1 MNNFLLENK
10 RVNILT
16 GLDRELKTL
25 SNTFAY
31 KSLKF
36 FEKRLNWVF
45 QIKDIGFS
53 FQITEGSYILIDI

>member
-1 MNNFLLENK
+1 MSFGPVIKFL
-10 RVNILT
+10 I
-16 GLDRELKTL
+16 
-25 SNTFAY
+25 
-31 KSLKF
+31 LKF